1 MSINTYTAFNS
12 LENKYISRKVTESYY
27 SILIGIIIFTI
38 VGMGFYLQLN
48 NLSLVIVNL
57 IVIAVPIGIF
67 IYKSTFKQANNI
79 NTIISTIYVTNDE
92 YRIQS
97 YSFKSTLFFLP
108 PVESV
113 VKIGG
118 ILAEKVNFPYNED
131 GLESDKKDTL
141 CINIEGKKFYLL
153 YKYFPASLLSELM
166 P

>member
-1 MSINTYTAFNS
+1 
-12 LENKYISRKVTESYY
+12 
-27 SILIGIIIFTI
+27 
-38 VGMGFYLQLN
+38 
-48 NLSLVIVNL
+48 VIVNL

>member
-1 MSINTYTAFNS
+1 
-12 LENKYISRKVTESYY
+12 LENKYISRKVKEAYY

-57 IVIAVPIGIF
+57 IVIAVPIGIY
-67 IYKSTFKQANNI
+67 IYKSTFKQAKNI
-79 NTIISTIYVTNDE
+79 NTIISAIHVTNDE
-92 YRIQS
+92 YRIQL

-113 VKIGG
+113 VKISG
-118 ILAEKVNFPYNED
+118 ILAEKVDFPYNED